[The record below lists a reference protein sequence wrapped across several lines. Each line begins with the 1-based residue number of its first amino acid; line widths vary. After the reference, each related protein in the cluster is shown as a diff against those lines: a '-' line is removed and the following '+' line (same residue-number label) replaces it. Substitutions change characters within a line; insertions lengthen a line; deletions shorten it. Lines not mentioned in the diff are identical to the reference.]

1 MEFVSHLCGES
12 ITSVQIA
19 MYHGVSLMLTAVLLN
34 LVLCEGQP
42 AINGECKLFS
52 MHAMHVTS
60 RLSQLI

>member
-1 MEFVSHLCGES
+1 
-12 ITSVQIA
+12 
-19 MYHGVSLMLTAVLLN
+19 MLTAVLLN

-60 RLSQLI
+60 RLSQLIWMGFELIHLSWSVLIAAELY